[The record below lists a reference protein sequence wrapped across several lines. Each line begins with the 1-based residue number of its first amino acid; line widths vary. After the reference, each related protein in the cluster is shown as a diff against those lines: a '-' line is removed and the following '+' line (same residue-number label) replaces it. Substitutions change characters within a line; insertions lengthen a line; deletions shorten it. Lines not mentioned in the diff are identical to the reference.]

1 MRGRKHFQRRGCCLP
16 MWQIELTSP
25 FFHIACLWIVSKR
38 KWNMTS
44 CIKKNNFFDATDH
57 GLFFWCNRSHTSPK
71 LCYIAHRWPNI
82 ITLKTHYIVL
92 STSDTCSVSVHCYR
106 YMYALYFQMFLL
118 AGRKRK
124 KSTTSNYLI
133 STDAT
138 DLSRG
143 GESFIGKL
151 R

>member
-1 MRGRKHFQRRGCCLP
+1 MQQTTAYF
-16 MWQIELTSP
+16 S
-25 FFHIACLWIVSKR
+25 
-38 KWNMTS
+38 
-44 CIKKNNFFDATDH
+44 DATGYTLHLYVTQHTNDH
-57 GLFFWCNRSHTSPK
+57 
-71 LCYIAHRWPNI
+71 NI

-92 STSDTCSVSVHCYR
+92 STSDTCSVSVHCYT

-151 R
+151 RQSIFKLIQIFFKSSYHNCSMQRMYAVTKQLIFS

>member
-1 MRGRKHFQRRGCCLP
+1 MQQTTAYF
-16 MWQIELTSP
+16 S
-25 FFHIACLWIVSKR
+25 
-38 KWNMTS
+38 
-44 CIKKNNFFDATDH
+44 DATGHTLHLSYVPLHTDDH
-57 GLFFWCNRSHTSPK
+57 
-71 LCYIAHRWPNI
+71 NI

-92 STSDTCSVSVHCYR
+92 STSDTCSVSVHCYI